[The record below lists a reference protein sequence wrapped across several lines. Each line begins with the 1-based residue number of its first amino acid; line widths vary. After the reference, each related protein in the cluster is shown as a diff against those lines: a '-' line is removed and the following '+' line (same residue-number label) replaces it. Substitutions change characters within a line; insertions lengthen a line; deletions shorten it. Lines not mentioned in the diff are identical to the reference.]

1 MKKDKFVN
9 NKLHFIKGIILFEKL
24 IKNIS
29 QDWSVLDKNE
39 LKSYVL
45 SGFIFLELI
54 GVAISLF
61 LFLILNLPVS
71 FVIYVIIGFTI
82 SSILES
88 IIVYNRDYLDE
99 KYGLFYNEYK
109 GISYQ
114 GLILFFIPI
123 SIAFAFIIFP
133 LAVHQGGIC
142 SAISFSLAALYPA
155 FFMFLRIN
163 VYKNE
168 NSRELVT
175 ENENGNKITEKVI
188 GYHPVI
194 YYIFG
199 SLISCHII
207 GFSLMKVII
216 SFIGNNLDLIY
227 FIYLICSLLIVSFIL
242 SPDIANKLLPFE
254 LKRINGLKKFLIIG
268 IMMMAIMGLLFVSW

>member
-133 LAVHQGGIC
+133 LALHQGGIC

-155 FFMFLRIN
+155 F
-163 VYKNE
+163 
-168 NSRELVT
+168 SRELVT

>member
-109 GISYQ
+109 
-114 GLILFFIPI
+114 
-123 SIAFAFIIFP
+123 
-133 LAVHQGGIC
+133 
-142 SAISFSLAALYPA
+142 
-155 FFMFLRIN
+155 
-163 VYKNE
+163 
-168 NSRELVT
+168 T
-175 ENENGNKITEKVI
+175 
-188 GYHPVI
+188 
-194 YYIFG
+194 
-199 SLISCHII
+199 
-207 GFSLMKVII
+207 
-216 SFIGNNLDLIY
+216 
-227 FIYLICSLLIVSFIL
+227 
-242 SPDIANKLLPFE
+242 
-254 LKRINGLKKFLIIG
+254 
-268 IMMMAIMGLLFVSW
+268 